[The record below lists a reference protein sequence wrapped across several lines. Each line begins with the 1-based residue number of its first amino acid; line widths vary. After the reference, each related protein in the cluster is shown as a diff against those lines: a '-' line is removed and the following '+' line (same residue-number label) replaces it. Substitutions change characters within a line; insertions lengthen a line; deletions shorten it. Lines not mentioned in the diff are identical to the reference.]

1 MPAGSETL
9 ESLPVVRPGTS
20 PADLVRSE
28 PNEDE
33 LHEYCVAIRR
43 TARVFAKAHVK
54 KGTLAE
60 HDQYTVWVAMY
71 MQLSG
76 FGTFVIVDDSKDP
89 GERGFVAPVGVHG
102 GRVREGELAK
112 VMRAEVL
119 VGMLLAMG
127 AGHKSTPKGGLNG
140 LLEAALRGE
149 LTEEPSGKF
158 GDGAYKDEPWSIV
171 ALLRSTCN
179 TTSVQ

>member
-1 MPAGSETL
+1 
-9 ESLPVVRPGTS
+9 
-20 PADLVRSE
+20 
-28 PNEDE
+28 
-33 LHEYCVAIRR
+33 
-43 TARVFAKAHVK
+43 
-54 KGTLAE
+54 
-60 HDQYTVWVAMY
+60 
-71 MQLSG
+71 MQ
-76 FGTFVIVDDSKDP
+76 KDP

-149 LTEEPSGKF
+149 LTEEYVVDLRVGRFHKNDILTQSGAAPVPVV
-158 GDGAYKDEPWSIV
+158 GAAGGRV
-171 ALLRSTCN
+171 AQPTDARIYN
-179 TTSVQ
+179 A

>member
-1 MPAGSETL
+1 
-9 ESLPVVRPGTS
+9 
-20 PADLVRSE
+20 
-28 PNEDE
+28 
-33 LHEYCVAIRR
+33 
-43 TARVFAKAHVK
+43 
-54 KGTLAE
+54 
-60 HDQYTVWVAMY
+60 
-71 MQLSG
+71 MQ
-76 FGTFVIVDDSKDP
+76 KNP

-158 GDGAYKDEPWSIV
+158 GDGAYKDEP
-171 ALLRSTCN
+171 T
-179 TTSVQ
+179 